1 MAQEESW
8 SLNKG
13 PYLGDVSALCFLYR
27 PWESPIPYLL
37 AGTGAQLLLYDIIT
51 GKLLFSSHVFDGI
64 RVHGIHSSCCL
75 VQDIDPSCCKRI
87 STVTIAVYGERR
99 VKLFD
104 VQLNGKLDSKKRFK
118 GQVSLDLL
126 QIVPKFSHW
135 VMDVRFLKGLNKEVL
150 NKDYGAEEKVTGSL
164 LVIGLSDNSICLWDT
179 ARSYLLF
186 DLKCTE
192 RCLLYSMSFWGDSV
206 ETLCVA
212 SGTIYNE
219 ILIWKI
225 VSQQATLGISSE
237 EIHVTNTAIEP
248 TNENLQNLHYGSI
261 LLNRLTGHEGSIF
274 RIAWSCDG
282 LKIISASDDRS
293 ARIWTCNFNVNDTDN
308 PHSLPN
314 VDIIAGPILFGH
326 NARIWDCYISDKIII
341 TASEDCTC
349 RIWGSNGKH
358 VATIK
363 GHIGRGVWR
372 CGYDPGTSILITAGS
387 DSSIKMRHLNT
398 QSLRHL
404 LHGIVKDNDAD
415 DKMEVFKICLRMNL
429 PVESREFIDSKSE
442 YVRCLHLARESYLY
456 VATNLGYLNC
466 IDLTVPGE
474 ERWTTILKVND
485 KEPIVCLD
493 VLIMES
499 PDSPALQEDWV
510 AIGDGKGRVTVVQ
523 LVSSNLKHEISW
535 SFVWSAER
543 ERQLLGIYWCKSLG
557 HRHLFTS
564 DPKGGLKLWRLE
576 HTRLEHTFREVSESK
591 MVRGDPSKEYQ
602 ASLVAE
608 FGSTFLA
615 RIVCIDANC
624 VDELLVCGDQRGNL
638 VVFEFPVRL
647 IGLDNAIMRE
657 KFQTFCS
664 FKGAHGI
671 SSVASIS
678 VARSNGNQ
686 ICICSTGKD
695 GCICDFIFD
704 KNATGDYS
712 NKLIF
717 AGIKNVPEIA
727 MVEAVSNYKNSRRDG
742 IQRKF
747 AAGFTAADFIL
758 WDLTNESEL
767 LRVSCGGWRRP
778 HSYFLGW
785 IPEIQNCFAY
795 LKDHTIYVL
804 RNWVPDDQIKVFPQ
818 VLHTQFH
825 GREIHSVHFIPMPTS
840 LILGQ
845 NMQSYPKISWIA
857 TGSEDG
863 TVRITRY
870 SSKQIDKLDLS
881 LLLGEHVGGSAVRSI
896 TTVSKVYTLQLEGD
910 KKQDD
915 LCCSIENRDSPL
927 LLLSVGAKQVLT
939 TWLLKRVEVN
949 KDHHENELS
958 NKLKA
963 PYISNFD
970 KFSLEG
976 NHMISF
982 QWLSTYMQP
991 RFCKPPKKMANGK
1004 QKYHTV
1010 GIIPEREMP
1019 EVVEA
1024 DSGQDEISGPMV
1036 KLITDDETQD
1046 DWRYL
1051 AVTAFLVQATD
1062 PRSTVCFVVTAC
1074 SDATL
1079 SVQALLLPHRL
1090 WFEVAVLDHER
1101 APVLALQH
1109 VVIPLHYSA
1118 SENIQNIYLILSGA
1132 TTGNIAV
1139 WDLTDIVNEFILK
1152 ISAHNPGED
1161 IVAQRRPRTGRG
1173 SQGGRRWRFSRKQ
1186 EGFPEATIY
1195 KSGSANIDICN
1206 SSSGT
1211 TLHSVGEETI
1221 LNTGFNGSEN
1231 KFSEEQENKP
1241 TEQIECEAIREP
1253 ESNFLNGLSGP
1264 SVDQDTGGSNEK
1276 IPMARMHTEIRRVH
1290 PLHVFYHAHQSG
1302 VNCLYI
1308 SKLNSDGSLEAENLG
1323 SLYCI
1328 VSGGDDQAL
1337 HIASF
1342 GLHVHQTEKKSI
1354 NNIIKNE
1361 RKDSEEQNEPK
1372 NGKLDKPKIASTIL
1386 GGADDKASGS
1396 ETSKVV
1402 YEFTCLNQ
1410 EVIRSAHSSSVK
1422 GVWTD
1427 GHWVFSTGLDQRIRC
1442 WCFSHLNKKIY
1453 LREHCSSIINVPEP
1467 EALHA
1472 IANKERDCYQIAV
1485 VGRGMQIVEFSNYF
1499 RHQNI
1504 QEVANC
1510 N

>member
-1 MAQEESW
+1 MAGEESW

-13 PYLGDVSALCFLYR
+13 PYLGDVSALCFIYR

-37 AGTGAQLLLYDIIT
+37 AGTGAQLLLYDIET

-87 STVTIAVYGERR
+87 STVTVAVYGERR

-104 VQLNGKLDSKKRFK
+104 VQLNRKLDGKKFFK

-135 VMDVRFLKGLNKEVL
+135 VMDVRFLKGLDKEVL
-150 NKDYGAEEKVTGSL
+150 KKDSGAEEKVTGSL
-164 LVIGLSDNSICLWDT
+164 LLIGLGDNSICLWDT

-186 DLKCTE
+186 ELKCTE
-192 RCLLYSMSFWGDSV
+192 RCLLYSMSLWGDSV
-206 ETLCVA
+206 ETLRVA

-225 VSQQATLGISSE
+225 VSQPATVVTSSKE
-237 EIHVTNTAIEP
+237 LHFTCTSIKP
-248 TNENLQNLHYGSI
+248 TSEKLENLQYGSA
-261 LLNRLTGHEGSIF
+261 LLNRLTGHEGSVF

-293 ARIWTCNFNVNDTDN
+293 ARIWTFNFNVNDIHDPWT
-308 PHSLPN
+308 LPN
-314 VDIIAGPILFGH
+314 VDIVAGPILFGH

-372 CGYDPGTSILITAGS
+372 CGYVPGASILITAGS

-398 QSLRHL
+398 QALRHL

-415 DKMEVFKICLRMNL
+415 DKMEVFEICLQRNL
-429 PVESREFIDSKSE
+429 YVESREFIDSKSE

-466 IDLTVPGE
+466 INLTVPGE

-493 VLIMES
+493 VLVMES

-510 AIGDGKGRVTVVQ
+510 AIGDGKGRVSVVQ
-523 LVSSNLKHEISW
+523 LVSSNLKHEISC
-535 SFVWSAER
+535 SFIWSAER
-543 ERQLLGIYWCKSLG
+543 ERQLLGIYWCKSIG
-557 HRHLFTS
+557 HRHVFTT

-576 HTRLEHTFREVSESK
+576 YTFREVSESE
-591 MVRGDPSKEYQ
+591 MVGGDPSKEYQ

-608 FGSTFLA
+608 FMSTFLA
-615 RIVCIDANC
+615 RIVCIDASL

-638 VVFEFPVRL
+638 VVFEFPARL
-647 IGLDNAIMRE
+647 IDLDNVIMPE
-657 KFQTFCS
+657 KFPTFCS

-686 ICICSTGKD
+686 IFICSTGKD

-704 KNATGDYS
+704 KDAIGDYS

-717 AGIKNVPEIA
+717 AGIKNVPEIT
-727 MVEAVSNYKNSRRDG
+727 MVEAVSDYKNFRRDG
-742 IQRKF
+742 IHRRF
-747 AAGFTAADFIL
+747 AAGFTAVDFIL
-758 WDLTNESEL
+758 WDLTNDSEI
-767 LRVSCGGWRRP
+767 LRVPCGGWRRP
-778 HSYFLGW
+778 HSYFLGL

-825 GREIHSVHFIPMPTS
+825 GREIHSVHFVPVPTS

-845 NMQSYPKISWIA
+845 NIQNYPKISWIA

-870 SSKQIDKLDLS
+870 SSKQMDKLNLS

-896 TTVSKVYTLQLEGD
+896 TTVSKIYTLQLEGD
-910 KKQDD
+910 KRQHDP
-915 LCCSIENRDSPL
+915 CCTIENRDTPL

-939 TWLLKRVEVN
+939 TWLLKWVEVDQ
-949 KDHHENELS
+949 DHHENELS
-958 NKLKA
+958 TKLKA
-963 PYISNFD
+963 PYISDFD
-970 KFSLEG
+970 KFSLEE
-976 NHMISF
+976 NYMISF

-991 RFCKPPKKMANGK
+991 QFCKPPKKMASGK
-1004 QKYHTV
+1004 QKYHMD
-1010 GIIPEREMP
+1010 GIIPKRVMP
-1019 EVVEA
+1019 EEVVEA
-1024 DSGQDEISGPMV
+1024 NRAQDEISGAMV
-1036 KLITDDETQD
+1036 KLITNDETQD

-1062 PRSTVCFVVTAC
+1062 PRSTVCFVITAC
-1074 SDATL
+1074 SNATL

-1090 WFEVAVLDHER
+1090 WFELAVLDHER

-1109 VVIPLHYSA
+1109 VVIPLHYPGSR
-1118 SENIQNIYLILSGA
+1118 NIQNIYLVLSGS
-1132 TTGNIAV
+1132 TTGSIAV
-1139 WDLTDIVNEFILK
+1139 WDLTDIVSDFIFK

-1173 SQGGRRWRFSRKQ
+1173 SQGGRRWRFSKKQ
-1186 EGFPEATIY
+1186 EGFPEATVH
-1195 KSGSANIDICN
+1195 KSGSENINICN
-1206 SSSGT
+1206 SSSGRMP
-1211 TLHSVGEETI
+1211 LHSVGEETI

-1231 KFSEEQENKP
+1231 NFSEEQEDKHTRK
-1241 TEQIECEAIREP
+1241 TEFEAVRE
-1253 ESNFLNGLSGP
+1253 SKNNFLNGFSGP
-1264 SVDQDTGGSNEK
+1264 SINLDTGSSNEM
-1276 IPMARMHTEIRRVH
+1276 IPMVRMHTEIRKAY
-1290 PLHVFYHAHQSG
+1290 PLHVFYSAHQSG

-1308 SKLNSDGSLEAENLG
+1308 SNLNSDGSLKAENLD
-1323 SLYCI
+1323 SLYCV

-1342 GLHVHQTEKKSI
+1342 GLHVCQTENKSI
-1354 NNIIKNE
+1354 NNSLNNE
-1361 RKDSEEQNEPK
+1361 RKDSQDQSEPK
-1372 NGKLDKPKIASTIL
+1372 NGKLDKPKIANIIL
-1386 GGADDKASGS
+1386 GGADAKASGP

-1402 YEFTCLNQ
+1402 YEFTCLNR
-1410 EVIRSAHSSSVK
+1410 EVIGSAHSSSVK
-1422 GVWTD
+1422 GIWTD

-1442 WCFSHLNKKIY
+1442 WHFYHFNKRSC

-1467 EALHA
+1467 EALHVV
-1472 IANKERDCYQIAV
+1472 ANKERDCYQIAV
-1485 VGRGMQIVEFSNYF
+1485 AGRGMQIVEFSNYF
-1499 RHQNI
+1499 RDQDIHL
-1504 QEVANC
+1504 V
-1510 N
+1510 